1 VDYRETAAY
10 WRAVY
15 RTVIPVV
22 EQVLVEMR
30 LLARGQPPLRRAEL
44 GVMDIAIV
52 TDQLVHLV
60 DRLAYWDRAAAAA
73 PTDA

>member
-1 VDYRETAAY
+1 
-10 WRAVY
+10 
-15 RTVIPVV
+15 
-22 EQVLVEMR
+22 
-30 LLARGQPPLRRAEL
+30 
-44 GVMDIAIV
+44 MDIAIV